1 MNRIGNVVRMQFVNR
16 QTFVWIPL
24 IILAGA
30 FLVTLIIWTM
40 LPVEVMKYGG
50 GAQAPMWYFFVLGIL
65 SLTQTFP
72 FSQAMSVTRREFF
85 LGTLLSSA
93 VTAFI
98 LTVIVVAGGLIEQAT
113 NGWGMNGYFFALE
126 WLVSGGG
133 VIGAAVVFIATMVF
147 FVSGFVIGTI
157 YRRFGPLVLTVILV
171 ALALLLLGALWV
183 IGQLD
188 AWAPVFGWIT
198 TQGPGG
204 LAIGLVIAFVALSG
218 IGYGL
223 LRRVTS

>member
-16 QTFVWIPL
+16 QTYVWLPL
-24 IILAGA
+24 IILGSA
-30 FLVTLIIWTM
+30 FLVTLLIWSM
-40 LPVEVMKYGG
+40 LPLEAMKYGG

-93 VTAFI
+93 VTGFI
-98 LTVIVVAGGLIEQAT
+98 LSAIVLVGGLIEQAT
-113 NGWGMNGYFFALE
+113 NGWGMNGYFFALG
-126 WLVSGGG
+126 WLVSGGPL
-133 VIGAAVVFIATMVF
+133 VGAAVVFALTMVF

-171 ALALLLLGALWV
+171 GLALLLLGALWV

-188 AWAPVFGWIT
+188 AWAPVFGWIA

-204 LAIGLVIAFVALSG
+204 LAIGLVIAFIALSG

>member
-1 MNRIGNVVRMQFVNR
+1 MNRTLNVVRMQFVNR
-16 QTFVWIPL
+16 QTYIWVPL
-24 IILAGA
+24 IVLAGSWA
-30 FLVTLIIWTM
+30 LSVAIFAMIPYDGV
-40 LPVEVMKYGG
+40 KAGG
-50 GAQAPMWYFFVLGIL
+50 GTFAPLWYFLAVGVQA
-65 SLTQTFP
+65 LTRTFP

-93 VTAFI
+93 VTGAI
-98 LTVIVVAGGLIEQAT
+98 LTVIVVIGGLIEQAT

-133 VIGAAVVFIATMVF
+133 AIAGVVVFIATMVF

-171 ALALLLLGALWV
+171 GLALLLLGAIWL

-188 AWAPVFGWIT
+188 AWASVFGWIT